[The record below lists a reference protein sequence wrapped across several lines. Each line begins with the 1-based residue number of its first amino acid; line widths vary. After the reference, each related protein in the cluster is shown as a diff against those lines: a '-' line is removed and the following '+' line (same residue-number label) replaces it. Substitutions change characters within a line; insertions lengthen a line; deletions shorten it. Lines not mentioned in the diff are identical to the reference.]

1 MVNEEIVGLVEEAW
15 IIMKVKSQVKK
26 EQIISEL
33 QKARSEILTE
43 VAALSPKDRN
53 TVFLEIWSVKD
64 ILAHLVGWDFA
75 NMEAVHSVLEGKL
88 PAFYEYH
95 DHDWQTYNALL
106 VERYKKGSFKELLA
120 AVRASQTKLVELVQ
134 PIPAEQFNRDFGIR
148 FRRSKVT
155 IQRLLE
161 ADIKDVR
168 IHCQQIVDFFGMA
181 K

>member
-1 MVNEEIVGLVEEAW
+1 M
-15 IIMKVKSQVKK
+15 
-26 EQIISEL
+26 

-43 VAALSPKDRN
+43 VAALSPKERD
-53 TVFLEIWSVKD
+53 TVFLGIWSVKD

-75 NMEAVHSVLEGKL
+75 NMDAVHNVLEGKL
-88 PAFYEYH
+88 PAFYEHY
-95 DHDWQTYNALL
+95 DHDWRTYNALL

-120 AVRASQTKLVELVQ
+120 SVKASQIKLVELAQSV
-134 PIPAEQFNRDFGIR
+134 PTEQFNKDFGVR

-168 IHCQQIVDFFGMA
+168 IHRQQIVDFFS
-181 K
+181 KTK

>member
-1 MVNEEIVGLVEEAW
+1 MN
-15 IIMKVKSQVKK
+15 VKSLVKK
-26 EQIISEL
+26 GQLIKEL

-43 VAALSPKDRN
+43 VVALSPTDRN
-53 TVFLEIWSVKD
+53 TVFLGVWSVKD
-64 ILAHLVGWDFA
+64 VLAHLVGWDFA
-75 NMEAVHSVLEGKL
+75 NMDAVHSVLEGRL

-106 VERYKKGSFKELLA
+106 VARYKKGSFKELLA
-120 AVRASQTKLVELVQ
+120 TVRASQAKLVELVQ
-134 PIPAEQFNRDFGIR
+134 SVPAEHFNRDFGVR
-148 FRRSKVT
+148 FRRHKVT

-168 IHCQQIVDFFGMA
+168 LHCRQIIDFFGKA

>member
-1 MVNEEIVGLVEEAW
+1 MN
-15 IIMKVKSQVKK
+15 VKSLVKK
-26 EQIISEL
+26 GQLIKEL

-43 VAALSPKDRN
+43 VVALSPTDRN
-53 TVFLEIWSVKD
+53 TVFLGVWSVKD
-64 ILAHLVGWDFA
+64 VLAHLVGWDFA
-75 NMEAVHSVLEGKL
+75 NMDAVHSVLEGRL

-120 AVRASQTKLVELVQ
+120 VVRASQIKLVELAQSV
-134 PIPAEQFNRDFGIR
+134 PTEQFNKDFGVR

-155 IQRLLE
+155 VLRLLE

-168 IHCQQIVDFFGMA
+168 THHQQIVDFFGKA
-181 K
+181 N